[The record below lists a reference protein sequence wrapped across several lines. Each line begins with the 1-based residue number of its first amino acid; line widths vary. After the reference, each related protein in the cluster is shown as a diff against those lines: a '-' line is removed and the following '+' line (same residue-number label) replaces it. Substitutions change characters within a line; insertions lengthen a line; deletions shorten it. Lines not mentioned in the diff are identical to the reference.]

1 MGFILGQGFVTIVV
15 SLSMEIFSGFLVSQ
29 NGVVLFLSSATS
41 FSSFEGILR
50 RSLIF
55 VLIEALLL
63 SGQYS
68 LF

>member
-1 MGFILGQGFVTIVV
+1 MGLIFGRGFVTVVV
-15 SLSMEIFSGFLVSQ
+15 SISMEIFSGFLVSR

-55 VLIEALLL
+55 VLIEAILL
-63 SGQYS
+63 SGQFS